1 MTTRRRRFRAKP
13 KPQVKRPPANDEIR
27 TPTVRLIDADGTQ
40 LGVVNT
46 TEARERAETSGF
58 DLVLVADKTDPPV
71 ARLLDLGKH
80 IYEQRKKQAKQ
91 KAHIKGGE
99 TKGVRL
105 GFKIGEHD
113 WTMRLQQAAEF
124 LGEGN
129 KVKLEMRLR
138 GREKGRTDLAEK
150 KLQEFI
156 AGVPGGARQEG
167 PIGRSPRGLTVLI
180 TK

>member
-13 KPQVKRPPANDEIR
+13 KPQIKRPLANEEIK
-27 TPTVRLIDADGTQ
+27 TLTVRLIDAEGTQ

-46 TEARERAETSGF
+46 ADARQKAEASGF

-80 IYEQRKKQAKQ
+80 LYEQRKKQAKQ
-91 KAHIKGGE
+91 KAHTKGGE
-99 TKGVRL
+99 IKGIRL

-113 WTMRLQQAAEF
+113 WTMRLQQAAQF
-124 LGEGN
+124 LDEGN
-129 KVKLEMRLR
+129 KVKVEMRLR

-150 KLQEFI
+150 KLQDFI
-156 AGVPGGARQEG
+156 TAVPGGAHQEG
-167 PIGRSPRGLTVLI
+167 TISRSPRGLTILV

>member
-13 KPQVKRPPANDEIR
+13 KPQFKRPLANEEIKS
-27 TPTVRLIDADGTQ
+27 PTIRLIAADGAQ
-40 LGVVNT
+40 LGVVST
-46 TEARERAETSGF
+46 ATARQQAETGGF
-58 DLVLVADKTDPPV
+58 DLVLVAEKTDPPV

-91 KAHIKGGE
+91 KAHTKGGE

-105 GFKIGEHD
+105 GFKTGEHD
-113 WTMRLQQAAEF
+113 WAMRLQQAASF
-124 LGEGN
+124 LNEGN
-129 KVKLEMRLR
+129 KVKVEMRLR

-150 KLQEFI
+150 KLLEFI
-156 AGVPGGARQEG
+156 AQLPGGRQEG

-180 TK
+180 TR